1 MRRAMDSS
9 SCVELVV
16 GKSRSEDRL
25 VSGWENRE
33 VWRVTSEPTGVACSL
48 QAVISVTSYG
58 SSDAEDRERD
68 RILVFSKMV
77 LSAGTQGVH
86 RCSGGARWTV
96 LAGNFYT

>member
-33 VWRVTSEPTGVACSL
+33 VWRVTSEPTGAACSL
-48 QAVISVTSYG
+48 QAVTSVTV
-58 SSDAEDRERD
+58 ALMPKRENVTESWYF
-68 RILVFSKMV
+68 L
-77 LSAGTQGVH
+77 
-86 RCSGGARWTV
+86 RWC
-96 LAGNFYT
+96 